1 MSLSLGDDRRGSGEQ
16 AGHIPGARNIPWE
29 MAVNPA
35 DGTFKGTNELRA
47 LYQGTHGIWPD
58 QEIICYG
65 HIGARANHT
74 WFVLTYLLGYPM

>member
-1 MSLSLGDDRRGSGEQ
+1 M
-16 AGHIPGARNIPWE
+16 
-29 MAVNPA
+29 NPA